1 MKLPFNRGPR
11 LFRGLTATALVLGAF
26 AAFAGSPVATSNA
39 RIDVAILARTVDRED
54 DHVTSVELARWIKDK
69 KENLRIIDIRDSV
82 DFADYHIPGAE
93 RIDLTDLVKTPFR
106 KNETIVLYSGGGAHA
121 AQGWVFLRA
130 LGYTQVYFL
139 RGGLAEWLD
148 DVMNPTIS
156 SNASDS
162 ARGEFTKT
170 AEISRYFGGV
180 PRVGESSSAAPVVP
194 HSSSE
199 TPKAVDKV
207 ARIRGRGC

>member
-1 MKLPFNRGPR
+1 MSFHQIRGPR
-11 LFRGLTATALVLGAF
+11 LYRGLAGTALVLGAL

-39 RIDVAILARTVDRED
+39 RIDVATLARTVDRED
-54 DHVTSVELARWIKDK
+54 DHVTSVELARWIRDK
-69 KENLRIIDIRDSV
+69 KENLRIVDIRDSA

-130 LGYTQVYFL
+130 LGYTKVYFL

-156 SNASDS
+156 STATDS
-162 ARGEFTKT
+162 ARGEFAKV
-170 AEISRYFGGV
+170 AEVSRYFGGV
-180 PRVGESSSAAPVVP
+180 PRIGDSSSPGLVVP
-194 HSSSE
+194 HSRADK
-199 TPKAVDKV
+199 PKPVDKV
-207 ARIRGRGC
+207 AQIRGRGC